1 MCPICDSVNISPS
14 KKRKLRDFFVR
25 PFGQIPYRCR
35 DCKSRFYISQTRM
48 KDAER
53 HRAWLLSVRE
63 REEQTGGR
71 ADNSSEA
78 LANSK

>member
-1 MCPICDSVNISPS
+1 M
-14 KKRKLRDFFVR
+14 R
-25 PFGQIPYRCR
+25 PFGQVPYRCR
-35 DCKSRFYISQTRM
+35 DCKSRFYMSGARI
-48 KDAER
+48 KDIER

-71 ADNSSEA
+71 ADDTSEA